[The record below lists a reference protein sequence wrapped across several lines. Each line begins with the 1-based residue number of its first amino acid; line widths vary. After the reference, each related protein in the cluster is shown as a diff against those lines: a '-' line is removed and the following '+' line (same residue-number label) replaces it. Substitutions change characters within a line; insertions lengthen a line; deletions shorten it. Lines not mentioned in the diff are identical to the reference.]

1 MASRRMASRR
11 VLTALIALFALHAAC
26 KGLQSSPSMNSI
38 HQREARAFLE
48 RWDKGYINGAELLAA
63 VRGACPGCPDQDL
76 RAALDAV
83 ARGPLTAASACAA
96 AALCQVAG
104 LGDPLDLA
112 YKLFNEGGRT
122 LTEPQ
127 WFAWIAGYSYNWV
140 CNAGL
145 SACYFDFDDRQF
157 ADRIRVYDAIGAKT
171 AAQVLRDADQAF
183 GDAGPA
189 PTLAG
194 RQAAISDE
202 LDQRLKELSP
212 RFWACDDEIFTC
224 IFLYAL
230 KHPAD
235 FQSPAG
241 Q

>member
-1 MASRRMASRR
+1 MASRR

-26 KGLQSSPSMNSI
+26 EGLQSSSSMDSV
-38 HQREARAFLE
+38 HQREARAFIE

-63 VRGACPGCPDQDL
+63 VRGACPDCPDLDL
-76 RAALDAV
+76 QAALDSV

-96 AALCQVAG
+96 AALCQMAG
-104 LGDPLDLA
+104 LGDPLDTA
-112 YKLFNEGGRT
+112 YNLFNKGGRT
-122 LTEPQ
+122 MTEPQ

-145 SACYFDFDDRQF
+145 GACYFDFDDKQF
-157 ADRIRVYDAIGAKT
+157 ADRTRVYAAIGAEA
-171 AAQVLRDADQAF
+171 AAQVMRDADQAF
-183 GDAGPA
+183 GPAGPA

-202 LDQRLKELSP
+202 LHQRLKELSP
-212 RFWACDDEIFTC
+212 KFWACDNEIFTC

-230 KHPAD
+230 EHPAD
-235 FQSPAG
+235 FKGVAG

>member
-1 MASRRMASRR
+1 MASRR

-26 KGLQSSPSMNSI
+26 EGLQTSPSMDSI
-38 HQREARAFLE
+38 HQREARAFIE

-76 RAALDAV
+76 RVAFDAV
-83 ARGPLTAASACAA
+83 ARGPFTAASACAA
-96 AALCQVAG
+96 AALCQMAG
-104 LGDPLDLA
+104 LGDPLNTA
-112 YKLFNEGGRT
+112 YKLFNEGDRP

-140 CNAGL
+140 CNSGL
-145 SACYFDFDDRQF
+145 SACYFSFDDKQF
-157 ADRIRVYDAIGAKT
+157 ADRTRVYEAIGAKV

-183 GDAGPA
+183 GAAGPA
-189 PTLAG
+189 QTLAG
-194 RQAAISDE
+194 RQAASSDE
-202 LDQRLKELSP
+202 LWQRLKELSP
-212 RFWACDDEIFTC
+212 RFWACDNEIFTC

-230 KHPAD
+230 DHPVD
-235 FQSPAG
+235 FKGVPG

>member
-1 MASRRMASRR
+1 
-11 VLTALIALFALHAAC
+11 VF
-26 KGLQSSPSMNSI
+26 P
-38 HQREARAFLE
+38 E
-48 RWDKGYINGAELLAA
+48 
-63 VRGACPGCPDQDL
+63 
-76 RAALDAV
+76 
-83 ARGPLTAASACAA
+83 
-96 AALCQVAG
+96 
-104 LGDPLDLA
+104 
-112 YKLFNEGGRT
+112 
-122 LTEPQ
+122 
-127 WFAWIAGYSYNWV
+127 
-140 CNAGL
+140 
-145 SACYFDFDDRQF
+145 
-157 ADRIRVYDAIGAKT
+157 VYDAIGAKT